1 MYDFAM
7 RVAIYPGSFDPIT
20 FGHMDIVDRAVHLF
34 DKVIISVAETDMKN
48 PLFSSEERLDLVK
61 PIYHDNEHVD
71 VVAFKK
77 EADSRFSRE
86 VESCAIIRGLRAVS
100 DFEHEFQLKHH
111 ESFSGPDIESIFS
124 HPKTL

>member
-61 PIYHDNEHVD
+61 ARSIKIMNM
-71 VVAFKK
+71 
-77 EADSRFSRE
+77 SMS
-86 VESCAIIRGLRAVS
+86 LL
-100 DFEHEFQLKHH
+100 LKR
-111 ESFSGPDIESIFS
+111 S
-124 HPKTL
+124 